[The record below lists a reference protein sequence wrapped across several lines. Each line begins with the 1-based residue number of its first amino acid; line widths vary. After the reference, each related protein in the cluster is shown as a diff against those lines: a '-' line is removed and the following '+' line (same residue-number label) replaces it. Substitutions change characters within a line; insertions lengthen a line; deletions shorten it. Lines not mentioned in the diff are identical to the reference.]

1 MIASSVLPEC
11 NLKSYAGISCA
22 YPQPVPSGTMTSAS
36 IVVSSAAVGSIGSG
50 FAGLSYEKSTLCYG
64 TTRLFSAASSNL
76 IGLFQTLGTGV
87 FRIGGASA
95 DVMVW
100 TPAGAG
106 QTAGQVAPSDVDRLA
121 AFVKATGWK
130 CLYCINLAGSAGGT
144 TTPAL
149 AAAEVAYV
157 AQAFGSSLLGIEI
170 GNEPNL
176 YPGIYYPSTWALS
189 DFETLWLQYRA
200 AIVAVTPTVKITGP
214 ATSNSVSTWA
224 VPFGK
229 YVTTNDISLLTAHYY
244 AQGPVVGPYTASQ
257 INAEIA
263 ALLTSNQSDGRLIP
277 QLQSYEQ
284 STLTAIPFRM
294 SECNSIIADNTNTA
308 ANTYATAIWALDYMF
323 TCAANGASGVNFH
336 GGPHMNSSAL
346 DFIYTPILDASGVV
360 TAVNPEYYGILMF
373 ALAGTGTLKQV
384 TVSAGSLNVAAYA
397 VKSASGGS
405 NVVVINKDSTNN
417 LQLTLTLPQSVS
429 TAKLLEMTQ
438 LSSGATAPSLS
449 ATTGVTIQNASVS
462 LGGVFAPGTPYS
474 VSISGS
480 QLTCYV
486 PALSAVLIQTT

>member
-1 MIASSVLPEC
+1 
-11 NLKSYAGISCA
+11 
-22 YPQPVPSGTMTSAS
+22 
-36 IVVSSAAVGSIGSG
+36 
-50 FAGLSYEKSTLCYG
+50 
-64 TTRLFSAASSNL
+64 
-76 IGLFQTLGTGV
+76 
-87 FRIGGASA
+87 
-95 DVMVW
+95 
-100 TPAGAG
+100 
-106 QTAGQVAPSDVDRLA
+106 
-121 AFVKATGWK
+121 
-130 CLYCINLAGSAGGT
+130 
-144 TTPAL
+144 
-149 AAAEVAYV
+149 
-157 AQAFGSSLLGIEI
+157 
-170 GNEPNL
+170 
-176 YPGIYYPSTWALS
+176 
-189 DFETLWLQYRA
+189 
-200 AIVAVTPTVKITGP
+200 
-214 ATSNSVSTWA
+214 
-224 VPFGK
+224 
-229 YVTTNDISLLTAHYY
+229 
-244 AQGPVVGPYTASQ
+244 
-257 INAEIA
+257 
-263 ALLTSNQSDGRLIP
+263 
-277 QLQSYEQ
+277 
-284 STLTAIPFRM
+284 
-294 SECNSIIADNTNTA
+294 
-308 ANTYATAIWALDYMF
+308 
-323 TCAANGASGVNFH
+323 
-336 GGPHMNSSAL
+336 MNSSAL